1 MTDIVTIDRTAL
13 SDLIHACSLLTELV
27 ANPSALPTEEENQRI
42 AYINKLILT
51 ATESY
56 NKHNK

>member
-1 MTDIVTIDRTAL
+1 MKDLVTIERTAL
-13 SDLIHACSLLTELV
+13 SDLIHAIILLTKLV
-27 ANPSALPTEEENQRI
+27 ANPPQPTEEENQRI

>member
-1 MTDIVTIDRTAL
+1 MSDIVKIDRSAL

-27 ANPSALPTEEENQRI
+27 ANPSPVPTEEENQRI
-42 AYINKLILT
+42 AYINKLIIT
-51 ATESY
+51 ATQSY